1 MRSFVR
7 GQHKPEASAARRIS
21 TEDDSE
27 GRCMG
32 PTPACEGL
40 TGEPLEGLLHM
51 WGLCS
56 ALPVSSDAP
65 SATAQILFVMDVG
78 NDIPTACPEEVAG
91 KPMHAEPAVL
101 TGMGIGSWLTL
112 FICTLR
118 MPALGCTLLPGCPL
132 LLPCAACGD
141 AATWKPEVLPLLA
154 VPLALLKLFALLFTC
169 SLLGEAAGGPC
180 NHGTV

>member
-1 MRSFVR
+1 
-7 GQHKPEASAARRIS
+7 
-21 TEDDSE
+21 
-27 GRCMG
+27 MG

-40 TGEPLEGLLHM
+40 RGEPLEGLLHM

-65 SATAQILFVMDVG
+65 SATAQMLFVMDVG

-141 AATWKPEVLPLLA
+141 AATWKPEVVPLLA

-180 NHGTV
+180 NHGSV